1 MLAENIDGSCG
12 AVVAD
17 QTHLAA
23 SLLGVG
29 RQTISR
35 YVKWLEEQGVL
46 VKIPSSWKGM
56 RLCSQP
62 A

>member
-17 QTHLAA
+17 QTHLA

-29 RQTISR
+29 RDKQYLGTLS
-35 YVKWLEEQGVL
+35 G
-46 VKIPSSWKGM
+46 
-56 RLCSQP
+56 
-62 A
+62 